1 MHHKISAIVLN
12 YKHPEDTI
20 DCISTL
26 LKSDAGQEV
35 DYYIVDNSAEEK
47 FEKEFKRTF
56 PKVNYLSS
64 PSNTGFAGGNNRA
77 IKKILLSDSR
87 YILIINPDV
96 RVGKRF
102 FKPLVSDLADDKKAG
117 IVAPTIRHEQNG
129 IVFLGLQGTVDWKT
143 GKANH
148 LNLRKQPVNKVVT
161 RAEFVT
167 FACVLIKADVFR
179 KVGLLDERYFM
190 YLEDVDYCLQA
201 TKAGFNILLDHNVV
215 VDHQTSSSFRK
226 PTDKLLISF
235 RSQLTFINKWLTF
248 PKNIL
253 PTIYTL
259 FFYPYLYLLW
269 TYHFYKKK
277 C

>member
-77 IKKILLSDSR
+77 IKKIL
-87 YILIINPDV
+87 
-96 RVGKRF
+96 
-102 FKPLVSDLADDKKAG
+102 
-117 IVAPTIRHEQNG
+117 
-129 IVFLGLQGTVDWKT
+129 
-143 GKANH
+143 
-148 LNLRKQPVNKVVT
+148 
-161 RAEFVT
+161 
-167 FACVLIKADVFR
+167 
-179 KVGLLDERYFM
+179 
-190 YLEDVDYCLQA
+190 
-201 TKAGFNILLDHNVV
+201 
-215 VDHQTSSSFRK
+215 
-226 PTDKLLISF
+226 
-235 RSQLTFINKWLTF
+235 
-248 PKNIL
+248 